1 MVAYYLGM
9 RNIFIVGIFLLA
21 VVFAAGCMIPAATP
35 DPLVGT
41 WSADDP
47 EQYNSTSFIY
57 VFHAD
62 GTGNAFET
70 YEDPE
75 EITDVYNLTW
85 KSTGNGTYEAVTQ
98 SQLIFSEDG
107 KVFTVLGDGS
117 GTRFLGDGF
126 IGVWTMD
133 PLDEFEGVLYE
144 GKFTFYE
151 NMTGSFSWYY
161 QNNATLESSYQL
173 VWSVENGVYS
183 YWYPDEISTFTLGAD
198 GILTEKWDNRFF
210 TYSRV

>member
-1 MVAYYLGM
+1 MLEIL
-9 RNIFIVGIFLLA
+9 NILIVGIVTLA
-21 VVFAAGCMIPAATP
+21 VIFAAGCLIPGTTP
-35 DPLVGT
+35 DPIVGT
-41 WSADDP
+41 RNADEP
-47 EQYNSTSFIY
+47 ELFNSTGFIY

-62 GTGNAFET
+62 GTGNAVET

-98 SQLIFSEDG
+98 SQLIFSEDE

-117 GTRFLGDGF
+117 DVRFLGDGF

-133 PLDEFEGVLYE
+133 TLDEYEGVFYE

-151 NMTGSFSWYY
+151 NMNGSFSWYY
-161 QNNATLESSYQL
+161 QNNATLESSYPL
-173 VWSVENGVYS
+173 VWSVENGVYRYS
-183 YWYPDEISTFTLGAD
+183 YPDEISTFTLGAD
-198 GILTEKWDNRFF
+198 GVLTETWDNT
-210 TYSRV
+210 TYTYTRV